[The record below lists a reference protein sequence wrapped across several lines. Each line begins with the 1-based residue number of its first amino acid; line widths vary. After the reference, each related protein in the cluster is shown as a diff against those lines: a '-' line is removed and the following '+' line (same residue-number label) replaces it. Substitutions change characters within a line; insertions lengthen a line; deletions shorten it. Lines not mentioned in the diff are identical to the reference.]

1 MEKIQVRRIN
11 FLPNLIKNTKQT
23 KNKKTK
29 NKLNKTKFTLINDT
43 SFYCYF
49 EKLFENLFINGSNQ
63 SDLLLCSLTLKEIL
77 SFV

>member
-43 SFYCYF
+43 SFYCYL
-49 EKLFENLFINGSNQ
+49 KNYLKIYLLMVLINQ
-63 SDLLLCSLTLKEIL
+63 ICYC
-77 SFV
+77 VV